1 MSDRK
6 GENGG
11 NYQRALTLLNVGI
24 PTSPATAAD
33 ASDPQPQPSQQW
45 AMPLN
50 FCTPEVEEQ
59 RNSSGVREKNGG
71 IL

>member
-1 MSDRK
+1 MARFDSSAV
-6 GENGG
+6 GERMRNTCAGFMYTP
-11 NYQRALTLLNVGI
+11 N
-24 PTSPATAAD
+24 
-33 ASDPQPQPSQQW
+33 W